1 MDRTKTENKVVELVL
16 SLSEVLEKIE
26 GVDPNNL
33 WQLHPGREAKEPY
46 KEAKAFMDEII
57 THVKI
62 LNPEMLSDETILTQ
76 LLYGVATYPIQISI
90 SRENLEEL
98 ARDKV
103 GKLIN
108 FSSMRNVD
116 IPIVLLDVGD
126 RPFKL
131 GAVTFHPISEED
143 KLSDWWERI
152 KSNLNSNTDFL
163 IKSYARVYAPGD
175 ISRAIENALRYV
187 RETILLIRGIG
198 YPITTDEKSE
208 FGIINDFSYI
218 KSIYFRPDQPE
229 ETVRIDYPSKLVE
242 YVGPFLHSYRIT
254 EDILTNIN
262 NERLNAFQSA
272 YNNVLD
278 SKGNQMQLKII
289 SGFRW
294 LGEATK
300 SDPIDV
306 RYVKLALSLEAF
318 IGGDVNDKSLTSKGI
333 TAMLAER
340 AAFLLGTDLKTRR
353 DIDIKIRKYYRIR
366 SSIAHGKT
374 TKIERSDFEN
384 FGELVRDIGF
394 RLLDKIYEFSSID
407 DLQEWIIEQR
417 YS

>member
-1 MDRTKTENKVVELVL
+1 MNNKIADLLLQL
-16 SLSEVLEKIE
+16 STVLEKIE

-33 WQLHPGREAKEPY
+33 WQLHPGREAKEPF
-46 KEAKAFMDEII
+46 KKAKALMDEII

-76 LLYGVATYPIQISI
+76 LLYGVATYPIQIAI
-90 SRENLEEL
+90 SREKLEEL

-126 RPFKL
+126 HPFKL
-131 GAVTFHPISEED
+131 GTVTFHPISEED
-143 KLSDWWERI
+143 KLSDWWKRI
-152 KSNLNSNTDFL
+152 KSNLNSNTDFY

-175 ISRAIENALRYV
+175 ISRAIETALRHV

-208 FGIINDFSYI
+208 FGIINDFSSS
-218 KSIYFRPDQPE
+218 KSIQFRLGQPD
-229 ETVRIDYPSKLVE
+229 ETVKIDYPSKSVV
-242 YVGPFLHSYRIT
+242 YVGPFLHSFRIT
-254 EDILTNIN
+254 EDILSNIPS
-262 NERLNAFQSA
+262 ERLNAFQSA
-272 YNNVLD
+272 YNDVLD

-294 LGEATK
+294 LGEASK

-340 AAFLLGTDLKTRR
+340 AAFLLGTNLKTRR
-353 DIDIKIRKYYRIR
+353 EIDIKIRKYYRIR

-374 TKIERSDFEN
+374 TKIEKSDFEN

-394 RLLDKIYEFSSID
+394 GLLDKINELSSID
-407 DLQEWIIEQR
+407 DLQKWILEQR